1 MNDVVVVSVA
11 MMFLCSFVG
20 REGGIEG
27 REREKEW
34 EGEESSSR
42 VMTLAPTTRNEQL
55 GRPPFAPAAATA
67 VNNVL

>member
-1 MNDVVVVSVA
+1 MNDVVVSVA

-27 REREKEW
+27 REKEW
-34 EGEESSSR
+34 EESSSR

-55 GRPPFAPAAATA
+55 GRPPFAAAAATA